1 MTPDALYLAADI
13 IQTLGRIALTL
24 ILLGIIVTV
33 VLILTEAFTDAGRR
47 IDAAPIPTGTRGAD
61 RYDYPASWATWGE
74 CPRCGKGDC
83 WCDRDGDGWR
93 DLMDAARDEE
103 HDFAAWE
110 QEVTR

>member
-1 MTPDALYLAADI
+1 MSTPDALYLAADI
-13 IQTLGRIALTL
+13 IQTAGRIALAL
-24 ILLGIIVTV
+24 ILLGIIAVA
-33 VLILTEAFTDAGRR
+33 VLIFRAHLAEVRR
-47 IDAAPIPTGTRGAD
+47 TLDSVAR
-61 RYDYPASWATWGE
+61 GE

-83 WCDRDGDGWR
+83 WCDRDGNGWR